1 MFRNYQNKNHIY
13 YHFLALKSTTF
24 LLTIYH
30 SNKKALLIR
39 MQQIQLLSTEKKPP
53 NFDRLWDQLESE
65 ISLNRQK
72 IIVKACRK
80 QQSMLQVN
88 KLI

>member
-1 MFRNYQNKNHIY
+1 
-13 YHFLALKSTTF
+13 
-24 LLTIYH
+24 
-30 SNKKALLIR
+30 
-39 MQQIQLLSTEKKPP
+39 MQQIQLLSTEKKPQ

-80 QQSMLQVN
+80 QHSMLKVN
-88 KLI
+88 TFN

>member
-1 MFRNYQNKNHIY
+1 
-13 YHFLALKSTTF
+13 
-24 LLTIYH
+24 
-30 SNKKALLIR
+30 